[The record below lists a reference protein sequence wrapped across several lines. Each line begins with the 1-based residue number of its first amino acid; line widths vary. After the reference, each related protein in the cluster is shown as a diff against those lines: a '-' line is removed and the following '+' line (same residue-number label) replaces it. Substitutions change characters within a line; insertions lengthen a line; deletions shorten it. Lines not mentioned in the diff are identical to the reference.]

1 MNPFRIKP
9 ISRPGATLLV
19 IICTALLNFTLSAT
33 SYAQTAQEIVA
44 KHIEALGGKERLQS
58 INSIFVEGVA
68 IMDNGTQIDTKLWK
82 VYDRL
87 FRQEVTIGDGSVITI
102 VTPGHGWVANQQTNG
117 AFKSMPSERLRALQ
131 PQIDPAGPLADYSAK
146 GCRVDF
152 VGRDSVRGIACY
164 KIRLSCPMGQSVTYY
179 IDTQTYYVLR
189 ETGKGGMMCVVL
201 DNNNT
206 TSPDNDIVIDF
217 SDYKK
222 TPEGY
227 IFPYTI
233 VTNAFGAKMS
243 IAKVE
248 INHNVDVE
256 ALSRP
261 RQVGS
266 QAKRSNSSP
275 TTAPTTAAPPV
286 VPPVAPATTA
296 ATAGAGAGM

>member
-1 MNPFRIKP
+1 MNPFRT
-9 ISRPGATLLV
+9 RPKSAPGTTLL
-19 IICTALLNFTLSAT
+19 ILICSTLMTITLSVT

-44 KHIEALGGKERLQS
+44 RHIDAMGGKERLQS

-68 IMDNGTQIDTKLWK
+68 TMDNGTTIDTKLWK

-87 FRQEVTIGDGSVITI
+87 FRQEVTIGDGSVTTI
-102 VTPGHGWVANQQTNG
+102 VTPGHGWVANQQSNG
-117 AFKSMPSERLRALQ
+117 TFKSMPSERLRALQ
-131 PQIDPAGPLADYSAK
+131 PQIDPAGPLADYNAK

-152 VGRDSVRGIACY
+152 AGRDSVRGIACY
-164 KIRLSCPMGQSVTYY
+164 KIKLSCPMGQSVIYYIDATTYY
-179 IDTQTYYVLR
+179 ILR

-201 DNNNT
+201 DNNAT
-206 TSPDNDIVIDF
+206 ADGDVVIDF

-233 VTNAFGAKMS
+233 VTNAFSAKMT
-243 IAKVE
+243 IEKVE

-261 RQVGS
+261 RQAGS
-266 QAKRSNSSP
+266 QARRANNSP
-275 TTAPTTAAPPV
+275 TTAPTTAAPA
-286 VPPVAPATTA
+286 PVAPATTTTATTA
-296 ATAGAGAGM
+296 AGI

>member
-1 MNPFRIKP
+1 MNPFRIRLK
-9 ISRPGATLLV
+9 SAPGATLL
-19 IICTALLNFTLSAT
+19 IALCASLLSITLSTT

-44 KHIEALGGKERLQS
+44 KHIQALGGKERLQS

-68 IMDNGTQIDTKLWK
+68 IMANGTHIDTKLWK

-87 FRQEVTIGDGSVITI
+87 FRQEVTIGDGAVTTI
-102 VTPGHGWVANQQTNG
+102 VTPGHGWVANQQTSG
-117 AFKSMPSERLRALQ
+117 AFKPMASERLRALQ

-146 GCRVDF
+146 GSRVDF
-152 VGRDSVRGIACY
+152 LGRDSVRGIACY
-164 KIRLSCPMGQSVTYY
+164 KIRLSCPMGQSVTYF
-179 IDTQTYYVLR
+179 IDTETYYVLR
-189 ETGKGGMMCVVL
+189 ETGKGGMLCVVL
-201 DNNNT
+201 DNT
-206 TSPDNDIVIDF
+206 TNPGDDIMIDF

-243 IAKVE
+243 IEKVE

-261 RQVGS
+261 RQGGS

-275 TTAPTTAAPPV
+275 TTAPTTAAPAL
-286 VPPVAPATTA
+286 VPPVVPATTA
-296 ATAGAGAGM
+296 GATAGAGI